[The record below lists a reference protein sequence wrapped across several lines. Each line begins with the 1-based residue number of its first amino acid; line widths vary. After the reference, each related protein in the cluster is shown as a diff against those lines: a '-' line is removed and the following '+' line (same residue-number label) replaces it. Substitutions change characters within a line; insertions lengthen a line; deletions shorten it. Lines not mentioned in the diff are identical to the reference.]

1 MAFNFFPAKEFGKKA
16 RCGSPRPV
24 PETRELVE
32 QPMNPDAFGGEEAVK
47 DRSKSGL
54 VEQHEAKLRK
64 QDAQSAEGARRQ
76 DPQNQQEVQDMP
88 GSGSDRAPLRT
99 LTHRRCAIE
108 LQC

>member
-1 MAFNFFPAKEFGKKA
+1 
-16 RCGSPRPV
+16 
-24 PETRELVE
+24 
-32 QPMNPDAFGGEEAVK
+32 MNPDAVGGEEAVK
-47 DRSKSGL
+47 ERL
-54 VEQHEAKLRK
+54 VEHEATRRK
-64 QDAQSAEGARRQ
+64 QDPQSAEGARRQ